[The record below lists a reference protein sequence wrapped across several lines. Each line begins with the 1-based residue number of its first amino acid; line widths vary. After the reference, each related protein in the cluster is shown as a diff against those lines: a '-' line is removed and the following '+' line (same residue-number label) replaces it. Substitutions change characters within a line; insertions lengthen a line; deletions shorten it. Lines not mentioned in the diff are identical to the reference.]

1 MKNDLDMTIDFDD
14 NNEAGLFDKQ
24 LEQTERNTI
33 DELFGRSIQ
42 FRNSFFIL
50 SIDQRKDAY

>member
-1 MKNDLDMTIDFDD
+1 MKNESDMTIDFDD

-24 LEQTERNTI
+24 LEQAERNTI

-42 FRNSFFIL
+42 FRNS
-50 SIDQRKDAY
+50 SR